1 MIPLIIAGQAAA
13 GILGVVSGSI
23 AANKARI
30 DKQRYEQE
38 LLDLENNRQEI
49 INPYENITDLSSMLS
64 NPLANL
70 GVATQ
75 AAEMQIEQADISLAN
90 SLDIIRATGASAGG
104 ATALAQAAL
113 QSKKGV
119 SASIE
124 QQEAQNER
132 LRAQGE
138 QQLQT
143 QKMAEAQR
151 IQNARAAGDQ
161 FVFGAQEARDV
172 AELDRTS
179 DLLSQSE
186 ARQMQARADIYG
198 AIGGT
203 ISGITGT
210 VGSAAA
216 AGYFDG
222 NSGGD
227 INPFLGDQTN
237 YGADYSYRADGI
249 PSGSTG
255 SGVRINPGAGTRFN
269 SNLNFTPTQGYNY
282 QVTEGGNNWIDQ
294 YRPKNK

>member
-1 MIPLIIAGQAAA
+1 
-13 GILGVVSGSI
+13 
-23 AANKARI
+23 
-30 DKQRYEQE
+30 
-38 LLDLENNRQEI
+38 
-49 INPYENITDLSSMLS
+49 MLS

-90 SLDIIRATGASAGG
+90 SLDVIRATGASAGG

-113 QSKKGV
+113 QSKQGV
-119 SASIE
+119 SANIE

-138 QQLQT
+138 QQLQRE
-143 QKMAEAQR
+143 KMSEAQR

-161 FVFGAQEARDV
+161 FVFGAQEARDI
-172 AELDRTS
+172 ADLDRTS
-179 DLLSQSE
+179 DLLSQAES
-186 ARQMQARADIYG
+186 RQMQARADIYG

-216 AGYFDG
+216 AGYFDKPGGIGGVSNGG
-222 NSGGD
+222 NISSGG
-227 INPFLGDQTN
+227 G
-237 YGADYSYRADGI
+237 
-249 PSGSTG
+249 TG
-255 SGVRINPGAGTRFN
+255 SGLRINPGAGTRFN

-282 QVTEGGNNWIDQ
+282 EVTKGGKNWIDQ
-294 YRPKNK
+294 YRPK